1 MLQKCKKLTTLGSNK
16 SLFCILALAFLVR
29 VLFNI
34 FYVGVHDIPTS
45 DAQDYH
51 QIALGL
57 LQTGTYQSTGR
68 APLLPF
74 MIALLYKLFGI
85 HYFVVRIVLSI
96 FSSFTCL
103 IVYKIS
109 KEIFDRQV
117 ALIAAF
123 ISSIYWMMFYW
134 CGFLLT
140 ETLCTFFLTLAV
152 LYLIRGSKNPRLQY
166 FIYGGMY
173 LGLSALTRSFI
184 FPFFLF
190 LPLWAYFSYRNNL
203 KLAFK
208 SCTVITLTMFF
219 IILPWI
225 VRNYSETHGFIPITS
240 QSGQVF
246 LGANNPE
253 VLKYFKGGWIHPAK
267 SSLLNESEISNYMK
281 NLSPE
286 EASNLCWKKGIR
298 FVAENP
304 LFTTKLVFYKFKLF
318 WHLNSD
324 TSLASLHYFFV
335 CLFAIYGLIIS
346 FKKFSTIS
354 ILYLLPVFF
363 TIMSL
368 IFWGDDRIRS
378 PIEPIFVIFAAYGIA
393 RILNGGNS
401 QDTNEQRTIS

>member
-1 MLQKCKKLTTLGSNK
+1 MIKENFQSNK
-16 SLFCILALAFLVR
+16 TIFYILTLALLIR
-29 VLFNI
+29 ILFNI
-34 FYVGVHDIPTS
+34 FYVGINDVPTS

-51 QIALGL
+51 QIALNL
-57 LQTGTYQSTGR
+57 LYFGTYNS
-68 APLLPF
+68 PLRPPLFPF
-74 MIALLYKLFGI
+74 LIAILYKIFGI
-85 HYFVVRIVLSI
+85 NYFAVRIVLSI
-96 FSSFTCL
+96 FGSLTCL
-103 IVYKIS
+103 IVYKIA

-123 ISSIYWMMFYW
+123 ISSVYWMMFYW

-152 LYLIRGSKNPRLQY
+152 LYLIRCSKNPRLLY

-190 LPLWAYFSYRNNL
+190 LPLWAYFSYKNNL
-203 KLAFK
+203 KLALK
-208 SCTVITLTMFF
+208 SCAIITLTMFF
-219 IILPWI
+219 VILPWI
-225 VRNYSETHGFIPITS
+225 VRNYSVTHRFIPITS
-240 QSGQVF
+240 QSGRDF
-246 LGANNPE
+246 LGSNNPE
-253 VLKYFKGGWIHPAK
+253 VIKYFKGGWIHPVK
-267 SSLLNESEISNYMK
+267 SGLFNECEVSNYME

-286 EASNLCWKKGIR
+286 EASNLCWKKGIS
-298 FVAENP
+298 FVSKNP

-324 TSLASLHYFFV
+324 VSLASLQYFFV
-335 CLFAIYGLIIS
+335 FLFAIYGLIIS
-346 FKKFSTIS
+346 LKKFSTIS

-401 QDTNEQRTIS
+401 QDTNEQRTFS